1 MKITDI
7 RAYVL
12 SDPNNGKAHWVSHFR
27 VPHANEL
34 LVILETDEG
43 IDGFGLTTSDT
54 KIDPL
59 VDALTSGLA
68 DFIIGADPLSPEQ
81 IYNNI
86 FSTTWKRISFERG
99 WSREAIVRLSAAI
112 DIACWDIIGKKAGL
126 PLYRLMGGWRHEVP
140 YYVTCAYYQDGKDL
154 GALRDEMEWLKSQGH
169 TRFKAKIG
177 GLSLG
182 KDIQRLETIRDVIGF
197 EADLMVDVNRAWDL
211 KTAIE
216 GVELLLPLKPRWL
229 EEPLR
234 WTDDRY
240 ETTLLAQK
248 THIPIS
254 GGESEITLEGCRAFL
269 DQRSIDILQFDV
281 TMFGGITG
289 GRKLSALCELNHV
302 DVVPH
307 HDPFIHAQI
316 VAATPAG
323 LMVESF
329 PDPARDPLQAELFE
343 NPLVHRGGSLLLNE
357 EPGLG
362 LRLSVDAL
370 SKFGKVIPMD

>member
-43 IDGFGLTTSDT
+43 IEGFGLTTSYT

-68 DFIIGADPLSPEQ
+68 DFIIGTDPLSPEQ

-126 PLYRLMGGWRHEVP
+126 PLYKLMGGWRHEVP

-182 KDIQRLETIRDVIGF
+182 EDIQRLETIRDVIGF

>member
-43 IDGFGLTTSDT
+43 IEGFGLTTSYT

-126 PLYRLMGGWRHEVP
+126 PLYKLMGGWRHEVP

-182 KDIQRLETIRDVIGF
+182 EDIQRLETIRDVIGF

-216 GVELLLPLKPRWL
+216 AVELLLPLKPRWL

-343 NPLVHRGGSLLLNE
+343 NPLVHKGGSLLLNE

>member
-1 MKITDI
+1 VKITSI
-7 RAYVL
+7 AAYIL
-12 SDPNNGKAHWVSHFR
+12 SDPRNGKAHWVSHFK

-34 LVILETDEG
+34 LLILKTDEG
-43 IDGFGLTTSDT
+43 IEGFGLATSYT

-59 VDALTSGLA
+59 VDALTNGLT
-68 DFIIGADPLSPEQ
+68 DFIVGADPLSPEQ
-81 IYNNI
+81 IYQNI
-86 FSTTWKRISFERG
+86 FSTSWKRISFERG
-99 WSREAIVRLSAAI
+99 WSREAIIRLSAAV

-126 PLYRLMGGWRHEVP
+126 PLYQLMGGWRHEVP

-154 GALRDEMEWLKSQGH
+154 GALREEMEWLKSHGH

-177 GLSLG
+177 GLSLEQ
-182 KDIQRLETIRDVIGF
+182 DIKRLETIREAIGF
-197 EADLMVDVNRAWDL
+197 ESDLMVDVNRAWDL
-211 KTAIE
+211 KTAIQ

-269 DQRSIDILQFDV
+269 DQRSISILQFDV

-316 VAATPAG
+316 VASTPAG

-329 PDPARDPLQAELFE
+329 PDPSRDPLQAELFE
-343 NPLVHRGGSLLLNE
+343 NPLVHKEGMLILNE

-362 LRLSVDAL
+362 LRLSSDAL
-370 SKFGKVIPMD
+370 SKFGTVVPIN

>member
-43 IDGFGLTTSDT
+43 IEGFGLTTSYT

-126 PLYRLMGGWRHEVP
+126 PLYKLMGGWRHEVP

-154 GALRDEMEWLKSQGH
+154 GALRGEMEWLKSQGH

-182 KDIQRLETIRDVIGF
+182 EDIQRLETIRDVIGF

-362 LRLSVDAL
+362 LRISVDAL

>member
-43 IDGFGLTTSDT
+43 IEGFGLTTSYT

-126 PLYRLMGGWRHEVP
+126 PLYKLMGGWRNEVP

-182 KDIQRLETIRDVIGF
+182 EDIQRLETIRDVIGF

-216 GVELLLPLKPRWL
+216 AVELLLPLKPLWL

>member
-43 IDGFGLTTSDT
+43 IEGFGLTTSYT

-126 PLYRLMGGWRHEVP
+126 PLYKLMGGWRHEVP

-154 GALRDEMEWLKSQGH
+154 GALRDEMKWLKSQGH

-182 KDIQRLETIRDVIGF
+182 EDIQRLETIRDVIGF

-370 SKFGKVIPMD
+370 SKFGKVIPMG

>member
-43 IDGFGLTTSDT
+43 IEGFGLTTSYT

-126 PLYRLMGGWRHEVP
+126 PLYKLMGGWRHEVP

-182 KDIQRLETIRDVIGF
+182 EDIQRLETIRDVIGF

-216 GVELLLPLKPRWL
+216 AVELLLPLKPLWL

>member
-43 IDGFGLTTSDT
+43 IEGFGLTTSYT

-59 VDALTSGLA
+59 VDALTSGLS

-112 DIACWDIIGKKAGL
+112 DIACWDIIGKKARL
-126 PLYRLMGGWRHEVP
+126 PLYKLMGGWRHEVP

-182 KDIQRLETIRDVIGF
+182 EDIQRLETIRDVIGF

>member
-1 MKITDI
+1 MKITGI

-12 SDPNNGKAHWVSHFR
+12 SDSNNGKAHWVSHFR

-43 IDGFGLTTSDT
+43 IEGFGLTTSYT
-54 KIDPL
+54 TIDPL

-68 DFIIGADPLSPEQ
+68 NFIIGADPLSPEQ

-126 PLYRLMGGWRHEVP
+126 PLYKLMGGWRHEVP

-182 KDIQRLETIRDVIGF
+182 EDIQRLETIRDVIGF

-302 DVVPH
+302 AVVPH

>member
-43 IDGFGLTTSDT
+43 IEGFGLTTSYT

-112 DIACWDIIGKKAGL
+112 DIACWDIIGKKARL
-126 PLYRLMGGWRHEVP
+126 PLYKLMGGWRHEVP

-182 KDIQRLETIRDVIGF
+182 EDIQRLETIRDVIGF

>member
-43 IDGFGLTTSDT
+43 IEGFGLTTSYT

-59 VDALTSGLA
+59 VDALTSGLS

-126 PLYRLMGGWRHEVP
+126 PLYKLMGGWRHEVP

-182 KDIQRLETIRDVIGF
+182 EDIQRLETIRDVIGF

-216 GVELLLPLKPRWL
+216 AVELLLPLKPLWL

-329 PDPARDPLQAELFE
+329 PDPARDTLQAELFE

>member
-43 IDGFGLTTSDT
+43 IEGFGITTSYT

-126 PLYRLMGGWRHEVP
+126 PLYKLMGGWRHEVP

-182 KDIQRLETIRDVIGF
+182 EDIQRLETIRDIIGF

-370 SKFGKVIPMD
+370 SKFGKVIPMG

>member
-43 IDGFGLTTSDT
+43 IEGFGLTTSYT

-59 VDALTSGLA
+59 VDALTSGLS

-126 PLYRLMGGWRHEVP
+126 PLYKLMGGWRHEVP

-182 KDIQRLETIRDVIGF
+182 EDIQRLETIRDVIGF

>member
-43 IDGFGLTTSDT
+43 IEGFGLTTSYT

-126 PLYRLMGGWRHEVP
+126 PLYKLMGGWRHEVP
-140 YYVTCAYYQDGKDL
+140 YYVTCAYYQEGKDL
-154 GALRDEMEWLKSQGH
+154 SALRDEMEWLKSQGH

>member
-43 IDGFGLTTSDT
+43 IEGFGLTTSYT

-126 PLYRLMGGWRHEVP
+126 PLYKLMGGWRHEVP

-182 KDIQRLETIRDVIGF
+182 EDIQRLETIRDVIGF

-343 NPLVHRGGSLLLNE
+343 NPLFHRGGSLLLNE

-370 SKFGKVIPMD
+370 SKFGKVIPMV

>member
-43 IDGFGLTTSDT
+43 IEGFGLTTSYT

-59 VDALTSGLA
+59 VDALTSGLS
-68 DFIIGADPLSPEQ
+68 DSIIGADPLSPEQ

-112 DIACWDIIGKKAGL
+112 DIACWDIIGKKARL
-126 PLYRLMGGWRHEVP
+126 PLYKLMGGWRHEVP

-154 GALRDEMEWLKSQGH
+154 GALRDEIEWLKSQGH

-182 KDIQRLETIRDVIGF
+182 EDIQRLETIRDVIGF

-216 GVELLLPLKPRWL
+216 GVKLLLPLKPRWL

-370 SKFGKVIPMD
+370 SKFGKVIPMG

>member
-1 MKITDI
+1 M
-7 RAYVL
+7 
-12 SDPNNGKAHWVSHFR
+12 
-27 VPHANEL
+27 
-34 LVILETDEG
+34 
-43 IDGFGLTTSDT
+43 
-54 KIDPL
+54 
-59 VDALTSGLA
+59 
-68 DFIIGADPLSPEQ
+68 
-81 IYNNI
+81 
-86 FSTTWKRISFERG
+86 
-99 WSREAIVRLSAAI
+99 
-112 DIACWDIIGKKAGL
+112 
-126 PLYRLMGGWRHEVP
+126 
-140 YYVTCAYYQDGKDL
+140 TCAYYQDGKDL

-182 KDIQRLETIRDVIGF
+182 EDIQRLETIRDVIGF

-216 GVELLLPLKPRWL
+216 AVELLLPLKPLWL

>member
-43 IDGFGLTTSDT
+43 IEGFGLTTSYT

-59 VDALTSGLA
+59 VDALTSGLS

-112 DIACWDIIGKKAGL
+112 DIACWDIIGKKARL
-126 PLYRLMGGWRHEVP
+126 PLYKLMGGWRHEVP

-182 KDIQRLETIRDVIGF
+182 EDIQRLETIRDVIGF

-216 GVELLLPLKPRWL
+216 AVELLLPLKPLWL

>member
-43 IDGFGLTTSDT
+43 IEGFGLTTSYT

-68 DFIIGADPLSPEQ
+68 DFIIGTDPLSPEQ

-182 KDIQRLETIRDVIGF
+182 EDIQRLETIRDVIGF

>member
-43 IDGFGLTTSDT
+43 IEGFGLTTSYT

-59 VDALTSGLA
+59 VDALTSGLS

-126 PLYRLMGGWRHEVP
+126 PLYKLMGGWRHEVP

-182 KDIQRLETIRDVIGF
+182 EDIQRLETIRDVIGF

-370 SKFGKVIPMD
+370 SKFGKVITMG

>member
-43 IDGFGLTTSDT
+43 IEGFGLTTSYT

-126 PLYRLMGGWRHEVP
+126 PLYKLMGGWRHEVP

-182 KDIQRLETIRDVIGF
+182 EDIQRLETIRDVIGF

-370 SKFGKVIPMD
+370 SKFGKVVPMD

>member
-43 IDGFGLTTSDT
+43 IEGFGLTTSYT

-59 VDALTSGLA
+59 VDALTSGLS

-112 DIACWDIIGKKAGL
+112 DIACWDIIGKKARL
-126 PLYRLMGGWRHEVP
+126 PLYKLMGGWRHEVP

-182 KDIQRLETIRDVIGF
+182 EDIQRLETIRDVIGF

-370 SKFGKVIPMD
+370 SKFGKVIPMG

>member
-43 IDGFGLTTSDT
+43 IEGFGLTTSYT

-59 VDALTSGLA
+59 VDALTSGLS

-126 PLYRLMGGWRHEVP
+126 PLYKLMGGWRHEVP

>member
-43 IDGFGLTTSDT
+43 IEGFGLTTSYT

-112 DIACWDIIGKKAGL
+112 DIACWDIIGKKARL
-126 PLYRLMGGWRHEVP
+126 PLYKLMGGWRHEVP

-182 KDIQRLETIRDVIGF
+182 EDIQRLETIRDVIGF

-370 SKFGKVIPMD
+370 SKFGKVIPMG

>member
-43 IDGFGLTTSDT
+43 IEGFGLTTSYT

-126 PLYRLMGGWRHEVP
+126 PLYKLMGGWRHEVP

-182 KDIQRLETIRDVIGF
+182 EDIQRLETIRDVIGF

-357 EPGLG
+357 ESGLG

>member
-43 IDGFGLTTSDT
+43 IEGFGLTTSYT

-126 PLYRLMGGWRHEVP
+126 PLYKLMGGWRHEVP

-154 GALRDEMEWLKSQGH
+154 GALRDEIEWLKSQGH

-182 KDIQRLETIRDVIGF
+182 EDIQRLETIRDVIGF

-329 PDPARDPLQAELFE
+329 PDPARDPLQAQLFE
-343 NPLVHRGGSLLLNE
+343 NPLVHKGGSLLLNE

-362 LRLSVDAL
+362 LRLAVDAL
-370 SKFGKVIPMD
+370 SKFGKVIPME

>member
-43 IDGFGLTTSDT
+43 IEGFGLTTSYT

-86 FSTTWKRISFERG
+86 FSTTWRRISFERG

-126 PLYRLMGGWRHEVP
+126 PLYKLMGGWRHEVP

-182 KDIQRLETIRDVIGF
+182 EDIQRLETIRDVIGF

>member
-43 IDGFGLTTSDT
+43 IEGFGLTTSYT

-126 PLYRLMGGWRHEVP
+126 PLYKLMGGWRHEIP

-182 KDIQRLETIRDVIGF
+182 EDIQRLETIRGVIGF
-197 EADLMVDVNRAWDL
+197 ESDLMVDVNRAWDL

-329 PDPARDPLQAELFE
+329 PDPTRDPLQAELFE

-370 SKFGKVIPMD
+370 SKFGKVIPMG

>member
-1 MKITDI
+1 MKITGI

-12 SDPNNGKAHWVSHFR
+12 SDSNNGKAHWVSHFR

-43 IDGFGLTTSDT
+43 IEGFGLTTSYT
-54 KIDPL
+54 TIDPL

-68 DFIIGADPLSPEQ
+68 NFIIGADPLSPEQ

-86 FSTTWKRISFERG
+86 FSTTWRRISFERG
-99 WSREAIVRLSAAI
+99 WSREGIVRLSAAI

-126 PLYRLMGGWRHEVP
+126 PLYKLMGGWRHEVP

-182 KDIQRLETIRDVIGF
+182 EDIQRLETIRDVIGF

>member
-43 IDGFGLTTSDT
+43 IEGFGLTTSYT

-126 PLYRLMGGWRHEVP
+126 PLYKLMGGWRHEVP

-182 KDIQRLETIRDVIGF
+182 EDIQRLETIRDVIGF

-362 LRLSVDAL
+362 LRLSVNAL

>member
-43 IDGFGLTTSDT
+43 IEGFGLTTSYT

-59 VDALTSGLA
+59 VDALTSGLS

-126 PLYRLMGGWRHEVP
+126 PLYKLMGGWRHEVP

-182 KDIQRLETIRDVIGF
+182 EDIQRLETIRDVIGF
-197 EADLMVDVNRAWDL
+197 ETDLMVDVNRAWDL

>member
-43 IDGFGLTTSDT
+43 IEGFGLTTSYT

-59 VDALTSGLA
+59 VDALTSGLS

-126 PLYRLMGGWRHEVP
+126 PLYKLMGGWRHEVP

-182 KDIQRLETIRDVIGF
+182 EDIQRLETIRDVIGF

-370 SKFGKVIPMD
+370 SKFGKVIPMG

>member
-34 LVILETDEG
+34 LMILETDEG
-43 IDGFGLTTSDT
+43 IEGFGLTTSYT

-81 IYNNI
+81 IYNKI

-126 PLYRLMGGWRHEVP
+126 PLYKLMGGWRHEVP

-182 KDIQRLETIRDVIGF
+182 EDIQRLETIRDVIGF

-370 SKFGKVIPMD
+370 SKFGKVIRMD

>member
-43 IDGFGLTTSDT
+43 IEGFGLTTSYT

-59 VDALTSGLA
+59 VDALTSGLS

-112 DIACWDIIGKKAGL
+112 DIACWDIIGKKARL
-126 PLYRLMGGWRHEVP
+126 PLYKLMGGWRHEVP

-154 GALRDEMEWLKSQGH
+154 SALRDEMEWLKSQGH

-182 KDIQRLETIRDVIGF
+182 EDIQRLETIRDVIGF
-197 EADLMVDVNRAWDL
+197 DADLMVDVNRAWDL

>member
-43 IDGFGLTTSDT
+43 IEGFGLTTSYT

-126 PLYRLMGGWRHEVP
+126 PLYKLMGGWRHEVP

-182 KDIQRLETIRDVIGF
+182 EDIQRLETIRDVIGF

-343 NPLVHRGGSLLLNE
+343 NPLVHRGGSILLNE

>member
-12 SDPNNGKAHWVSHFR
+12 SDSNNGKAHWVSHFR

-43 IDGFGLTTSDT
+43 IEGFGLTTSYT
-54 KIDPL
+54 TIDPL

-68 DFIIGADPLSPEQ
+68 NFIIGADPLSPEQ

-86 FSTTWKRISFERG
+86 FSTTWRRISFERG
-99 WSREAIVRLSAAI
+99 WSREGIVRLSAAI

-126 PLYRLMGGWRHEVP
+126 PLYKLMGGWRHEVP

-169 TRFKAKIG
+169 TGFKAKIG

-182 KDIQRLETIRDVIGF
+182 EDIQRLETIRDVIGF